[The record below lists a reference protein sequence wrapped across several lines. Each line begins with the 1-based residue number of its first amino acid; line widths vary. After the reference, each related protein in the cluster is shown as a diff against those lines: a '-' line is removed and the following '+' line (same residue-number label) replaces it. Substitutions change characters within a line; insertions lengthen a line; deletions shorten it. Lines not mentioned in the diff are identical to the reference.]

1 MGCYFLL
8 IEEELRICPTH
19 GFIVLGDGT
28 RHRID
33 NTEELRSWVLE
44 MVKQIKAAR
53 KAVTVP
59 IQVDPAPNQCRS
71 CGMLGHC
78 GQARL

>member
-8 IEEELRICPTH
+8 IEQELRIRPPH
-19 GFIVLGDGT
+19 GFIVCGDGT

-33 NTEELRSWVLE
+33 NTEELRRWVLE
-44 MVKQIKAAR
+44 VADQIRVAR

-59 IQVDPAPNQCRS
+59 ILVNPTPGQCQP
-71 CGMLGHC
+71 CGMRGHC
-78 GQARL
+78 GQVRM